1 MLFSN
6 FFYTPLDSLII
17 RHSNLLQIDL
27 VNSQWFS
34 FLRNMMNYFMSLCQL
49 WIKHTEKNC
58 LFKWVLTQPPFIE
71 IHIYDYVYLRA
82 SMMHLI
88 KCCVLCIVLWL
99 VNLLVW
105 YWRQLLLIDFYCKFG
120 GGDWFSI
127 EMNIMGLEYMHP
139 SM

>member
-6 FFYTPLDSLII
+6 FFYTPLDSLVI

-27 VNSQWFS
+27 VNSQWFF
-34 FLRNMMNYFMSLCQL
+34 FLRNMMNYFMNLCQL
-49 WIKHTEKNC
+49 WIKHTKKNY

-71 IHIYDYVYLRA
+71 IHMYDYVYSMA
-82 SMMHLI
+82 SMLHLI
-88 KCCVLCIVLWL
+88 KCCVLCWVLWL
-99 VNLLVW
+99 INLLVW
-105 YWRQLLLIDFYCKFG
+105 YWRQLLLIDFYYKFG

-127 EMNIMGLEYMHP
+127 EMKIMGLEYMHP